1 MGSNGISMKSS
12 YYQNALVVI
21 TVGIFYTNLPLYL
34 YINRGMNMFEAPK
47 HWVLGFILLAVP
59 LLLRQRTVRETLT
72 SPVTLWCF
80 GYVWLTVL
88 WFFQSSQSEMAWQ
101 EVRLRFLAIIDLL
114 IFLIIFA
121 NAAAT
126 RMARQALVAGVL
138 VGVVFQIYEL
148 FVPMSFSRVLG
159 RSAGLYMDP
168 NLTGEALVVG
178 MILSVTV
185 LEPRYRAL
193 FALVTGLGVFLTLSR
208 GGIVTWVIAVGSLL
222 FGGRL
227 HLKHLVSSGLIG
239 ALFITVMLLPRL
251 DNFLTTLERTGVIN
265 KNMEER
271 LAWLTDPSSV
281 SDRSSW
287 ERKYVAQQAWD
298 KIAEHP
304 FFGNGTGSALETD
317 IQPHN
322 QYLTFMLDHGLIGV
336 TVVPLLVLAVIWGA
350 RGETLHLGI
359 VFGVAVILLSLFTH
373 TILYREHSLILFALM
388 AAMTAASRENASTRT
403 VIFDDQHAA
412 TVQGLSR
419 A

>member
-1 MGSNGISMKSS
+1 
-12 YYQNALVVI
+12 
-21 TVGIFYTNLPLYL
+21 
-34 YINRGMNMFEAPK
+34 MFEAPK
-47 HWVLGFILLAVP
+47 HWVLGFLLLAVP
-59 LLLRQRTVRETLT
+59 VLIRQRTVWDTLT
-72 SPVTLWCF
+72 SPVALWCF
-80 GYVWLTVL
+80 GYAWLTVL
-88 WFFQSSQSEMAWQ
+88 WFFLSSQSDMAWQ

-114 IFLIIFA
+114 MFLILFNNPA
-121 NAAAT
+121 VT
-126 RMARQALVAGVL
+126 RIARQTLAAGVL
-138 VGVVFQIYEL
+138 VGVAFQIYEL

-185 LEPRYRAL
+185 LEPRYRAV
-193 FALVTGLGVFLTLSR
+193 FTLVAGIGVFLTLSR
-208 GGIVTWVIAVGSLL
+208 GGIVTWMIAAGSLIL
-222 FGGRL
+222 GGRL
-227 HLKHLVSSGLIG
+227 HLKHLALSGLIG
-239 ALFITVMLLPRL
+239 VLLITMMLLPRW

-271 LAWLTDPSSV
+271 LGWLTDPSGV

-287 ERKYVAQQAWD
+287 ERKYVAKRAWD

-322 QYLTFMLDHGLIGV
+322 QYLTFMLDHGLIGAMV
-336 TVVPLLVLAVIWGA
+336 LPLLVLAVVWGSH
-350 RGETLHLGI
+350 GETLHLGI
-359 VFGVAVILLSLFTH
+359 VFGGAVMLLSLFTH

-388 AAMTAASRENASTRT
+388 ASMAAASRENASTKT
-403 VIFDDQHAA
+403 VIFDHHHAT